1 MKISNDAKHWKEVQT
16 FEFGNLI
23 NDPSTRTHRLKEKV
37 HARYIRIES
46 KGIAGGGSS
55 VAIAELEFFE

>member
-1 MKISNDAKHWKEVQT
+1 MVKKNCGEKYGTTDK
-16 FEFGNLI
+16 
-23 NDPSTRTHRLKEKV
+23 DDTHRLKEKV